1 MNLDSIQFSLVRK
14 KADSLGGRVAIIKNR
29 YLTSDAVW
37 KLYFEIK
44 LGGHQ
49 GLEGGLSGQNFVML
63 CCTYCT

>member
-49 GLEGGLSGQNFVML
+49 GLEGG
-63 CCTYCT
+63 